1 MKITVDRE
9 TLLQPLQAVSGVVER
24 RQTMPILSHVL
35 IQAHDTGITLTASDL
50 EVELRSDCNV
60 AVEQT
65 GETTVSARKLLDI
78 CRTLPDNSEVKLS
91 LTEDKL
97 TVSSGR
103 SRFSL
108 AVLPA
113 NDFPVVDDIGAEE
126 QINLPQNKLKRL
138 LERTHFSMAQQDV
151 RYYLNGLLLEL
162 RGNEVRAVG
171 TDGHR
176 LAYAKEN
183 IETTTSQ
190 LKQVIVPRKGVNE
203 LQRLLEDSDAAV
215 DCHLGANH
223 IRIKVGDTQFTS
235 KLIEGRFPDYSKV
248 IPIETNV
255 SLIGDRNEIRQAIAR
270 ASILSNEKYRGLR
283 LVLEPNLL
291 KIQAHNPDQEEASEE
306 VMVNYDGANIEV
318 GFNATYLM
326 DALGALHGEQFD
338 LQIKDANSSALIRGT
353 QTTAVAEKADDNTE
367 ENKEEG
373 KKQSP
378 SDQGQDARYVV
389 MPMRL

>member
-35 IQAHDTGITLTASDL
+35 IQANDSGIKLTASDL
-50 EVELRSDCNV
+50 EVELRSECAV
-60 AVEQT
+60 AVEQS

-78 CRTLPDNSEVKLS
+78 CRTLPDNSEVKLVS
-91 LTEDKL
+91 SDNKL

-108 AVLPA
+108 AILPA
-113 NDFPVVDDIGAEE
+113 TDFPIVDEIGAEDE
-126 QINLPQNKLKRL
+126 ISIPQNQLKRL

-162 RGNEVRAVG
+162 RADEVRAVG

-176 LAYAKEN
+176 LAFAKEGVSSSSN
-183 IETTTSQ
+183 Q

-203 LQRLLEDSDAAV
+203 LQRLLSDTDQPV
-215 DCHLGANH
+215 QLHLGANH
-223 IRIKVGDTQFTS
+223 VRIKVEGTQFTS

-248 IPIETNV
+248 IPVETNV
-255 SLIGDRNEIRQAIAR
+255 SLIADRNEVRQAIAR
-270 ASILSNEKYRGLR
+270 VSILSNEKYRGLR
-283 LVLEPNLL
+283 ITLQQNLL

-306 VMVNYDGANIEV
+306 VAVTYDGPPIEV
-318 GFNATYLM
+318 GFNATYLL
-326 DALGALHGEQFD
+326 DALGAIQTDQFN
-338 LQIKDANSSALIRGT
+338 LQIKDANSSALVR
-353 QTTAVAEKADDNTE
+353 AEANNEASSDDQVTD
-367 ENKEEG
+367 NK
-373 KKQSP
+373 P
-378 SDQGQDARYVV
+378 TDQAADARYVV